1 MFAKINA
8 NSNGPKTSELSAL
21 SHEQAFSSEFRY
33 RRGAEIYGEAEPAEF
48 IYQVVEGAV
57 RSYKLLSDG
66 RRQIGA
72 FHLPGDIFGL
82 ENGSVHHSTAEAIVH
97 TTVWLLKRRGLE
109 DVAEGDVSVTHD
121 LLRLITKNLQHAE
134 DHLLLLG
141 RQTASEKVAA
151 LLCEMDSRLSNSAVM
166 TLPMYRRDIAD
177 YLGLSLETVSRAL
190 SMLRDRGIL
199 SFKNQTQ
206 REIVVLDRSKLAQ
219 LANQPARRDPAFVAK
234 TRLSRQRRALP
245 SFQLLA

>member
-1 MFAKINA
+1 MI
-8 NSNGPKTSELSAL
+8 
-21 SHEQAFSSEFRY
+21 
-33 RRGAEIYGEAEPAEF
+33 
-48 IYQVVEGAV
+48 
-57 RSYKLLSDG
+57 KLVLDV
-66 RRQIGA
+66 
-72 FHLPGDIFGL
+72 GDIFGL
-82 ENGSVHHSTAEAIVH
+82 ENGSVHRFTAEAIVH

-121 LLRLITKNLQHAE
+121 LLRLTTKNLQHAE

-151 LLCEMDSRLSNSAVM
+151 FLCEMDSRLSNSAVM